1 MDKKNEKDVAGQGLA
16 TVAQVVKYL
25 TADLNFISMYF
36 AAMQPDVE
44 LAKFSKYLKPDSDVK
59 PKDIQDACATAGRLP
74 YVILTCPGLLEVI
87 ASHIIGAEENR
98 LRHVLEKADKKEQ
111 IKDALKESH
120 TRDQVQVDDIM
131 KFKE

>member
-25 TADLNFISMYF
+25 TADFTFISMYF

-59 PKDIQDACATAGRLP
+59 AKDIQDAWR
-74 YVILTCPGLLEVI
+74 Y
-87 ASHIIGAEENR
+87 SRRKH
-98 LRHVLEKADKKEQ
+98 
-111 IKDALKESH
+111 
-120 TRDQVQVDDIM
+120 
-131 KFKE
+131 